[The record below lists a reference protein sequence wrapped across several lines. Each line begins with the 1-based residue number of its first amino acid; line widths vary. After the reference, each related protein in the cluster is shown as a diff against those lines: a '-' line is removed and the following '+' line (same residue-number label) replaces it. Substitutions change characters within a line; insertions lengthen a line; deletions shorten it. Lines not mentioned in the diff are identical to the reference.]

1 MLQESP
7 IQLLQRQRLL
17 LQMEYYAEKEAF
29 RKQTEAAG
37 MQRKV
42 KRGDAW
48 FPLRVGKRFYNGLN
62 QLCIEVFRTQDGD
75 IEHNFECGRPL
86 LFFKFIEKGEGTPN
100 KAVQLKYYGFTG
112 TVSYV
117 VIP

>member
-62 QLCIEVFRTQDGD
+62 QLCIEVFRRQDGD
-75 IEHNFECGRPL
+75 IEHNFEVVVRSFSLSL
-86 LFFKFIEKGEGTPN
+86 LKRKRGLPIRLF
-100 KAVQLKYYGFTG
+100 
-112 TVSYV
+112 S
-117 VIP
+117 

>member
-62 QLCIEVFRTQDGD
+62 QLCIEVFRTQDG
-75 IEHNFECGRPL
+75 ISNITLNVVVRSFSLSL
-86 LFFKFIEKGEGTPN
+86 LRKRKVLRIRKF
-100 KAVQLKYYGFTG
+100 
-112 TVSYV
+112 S
-117 VIP
+117 

>member
-1 MLQESP
+1 MFQETP

-17 LQMEYYAEKEAF
+17 LQKEYYAEKETF
-29 RKQTEAAG
+29 RKQTEATG

-48 FPLRVGKRFYNGLN
+48 FPIKVGKRFYNGLN
-62 QLCIEVFRTQDGD
+62 QLCIEVFRTQDSD

-86 LFFKFIEKGEGTPN
+86 LFFRYVDGGD
-100 KAVQLKYYGFTG
+100 KAGGRQK
-112 TVSYV
+112 
-117 VIP
+117 

>member
-29 RKQTEAAG
+29 RKQTEATG

-48 FPLRVGKRFYNGLN
+48 FPLRVGKRFYNGSN
-62 QLCIEVFRTQDGD
+62 QLCIEVFRTQDGY
-75 IEHNFECGRPL
+75 IEHNFESGRPL
-86 LFFKFIEKGEGTPN
+86 LFFKFIETEKGD
-100 KAVQLKYYGFTG
+100 
-112 TVSYV
+112 S
-117 VIP
+117 